1 LVIVEPPSAPAKKE
15 IVTVPAVVLTTARFV
30 GAAVGTVVITA
41 VHAEPFHLCSA
52 CVSVMNAN

>member
-15 IVTVPAVVLTTARFV
+15 IVTVPAVVLTTARFD
-30 GAAVGTVVITA
+30 GPAVGTVVIA
-41 VHAEPFHLCSA
+41 EIHAEPFHLCNA